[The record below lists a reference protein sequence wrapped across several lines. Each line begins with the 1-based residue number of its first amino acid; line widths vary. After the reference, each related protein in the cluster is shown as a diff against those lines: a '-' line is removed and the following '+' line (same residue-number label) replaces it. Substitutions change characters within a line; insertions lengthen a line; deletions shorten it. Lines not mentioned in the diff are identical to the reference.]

1 MAAGDFWSNS
11 LVDPV
16 AALETLD
23 TEIAPFGGDGRVLYL
38 RYVGTDLQRF
48 HEHFGRFKKVSGSLI
63 PQGERGMLINQ
74 TFADARLKLLSARL
88 LDRSRKRFERMYA
101 LKMRQTW

>member
-38 RYVGTDLQRF
+38 RYVGTDLQNSMSTLDDL
-48 HEHFGRFKKVSGSLI
+48 KVSGSLI

-74 TFADARLKLLSARL
+74 TFADARLKLLSAASIS
-88 LDRSRKRFERMYA
+88 SRKRFERMYA